1 MTEEDVAELL
11 KESMHTPQGYNRIKQ
26 LNLYIEPAWYSENKT
41 PYYLRCDVKNWINL
55 LGGEIP
61 KKEKTWR
68 EQLKRML
75 IMEGLSVQKA
85 ENYSHHSFP
94 NEGTSLSALVEQIL
108 EIEDIDARGH
118 RGRNMTPQELDS
130 QRQLQASRESEVDT
144 LLRARQV
151 QLDSS
156 GPLAYRA
163 LVQQYASSGRGSA
176 EQVVDSIERSVH
188 RHQDLLSALD
198 QRAKNIPPN
207 PLQ

>member
-1 MTEEDVAELL
+1 MTEADVADLL
-11 KESMHTPQGYNRIKQ
+11 KESMHTPQGYDRIKQ
-26 LNLYIEPAWYSENKT
+26 LNLYIEPTWYSENKT

-75 IMEGLSVQKA
+75 IMEGLSAQKA
-85 ENYSHHSFP
+85 ENYSRHTFP
-94 NEGTSLSALVEQIL
+94 NEGTSLSVLVEQIL
-108 EIEDIDARGH
+108 ELEDMDSRGH
-118 RGRNMTPQELDS
+118 KGRALSAQEINAK
-130 QRQLQASRESEVDT
+130 LQQQALRESEVDA

-151 QLDSS
+151 QLDPT
-156 GPLAYRA
+156 GPLTYRA

-188 RHQDLLSALD
+188 RHQSLLSALD
-198 QRAKNIPPN
+198 DRAKNIPPN

>member
-26 LNLYIEPAWYSENKT
+26 MNLYIEPAWHSENKT
-41 PYYLRCDVKNWINL
+41 PYFLRCDVKNWINL
-55 LGGEIP
+55 LGGDIP

-75 IMEGLSVQKA
+75 IMEGLSAQKA
-85 ENYSHHSFP
+85 ENYSRHSFP
-94 NEGTSLSALVEQIL
+94 NEGTSLTVLVEQIL
-108 EIEDIDARGH
+108 ELEDVDSRGH
-118 RGRNMTPQELDS
+118 RVRQMSPQELDS
-130 QRQLQASRESEVDT
+130 RRQQQATRESEVEG

-151 QLDSS
+151 QLDST

-176 EQVVDSIERSVH
+176 EQVVESIERSVH
-188 RHQDLLSALD
+188 RHQNLLSALD